1 MSVLV
6 VNDYELHGK
15 LTELS
20 EYFDKLVEDNNSL
33 ADDLTEA
40 NETIEELQ
48 GLLKSSRIE
57 VYKVKEEL
65 QLLKNEVGDIDK

>member
-6 VNDYELHGK
+6 VNDYELHSK

-40 NETIEELQ
+40 NKTIEELQ

-65 QLLKNEVGDIDK
+65 TLLKNELGDIDK